1 MTSMFLGI
9 KLKLTNFQSS
19 SNDVLLGVS
28 AAFYFAT
35 YLYLPNG
42 LSAVPFVII
51 GLFLFARHF
60 FIKSV
65 GLERRDLFWV
75 LALLSFGLWGC
86 FTIWFHEGAENL
98 YDEPLHFV
106 LGSVIAFSALRYRVD
121 IFWIKLGVV
130 LSSLALIAWVFSSYN
145 GGRFAP
151 TMNATKFGNAIAFQA
166 ALAVSLAVLSHG
178 IWQRGFLVA
187 LALANSYVV
196 TLTGTRG
203 AMVALVVYFVLLAL
217 FFLRSLSLK
226 QFAVGGL
233 LFLIAA
239 TFVANTSLVSSRL
252 QAAQHDF
259 SKISQGN
266 YSSSI
271 GYRIIMYKAGLQAG
285 IEHPITG
292 AGYDYNRIFE
302 NFDAKTDAQNLVAQ
316 KVGKDFQ
323 NFHSLYIDTLAKRGF
338 VGVLLLGLVLLAA
351 FYSRNRDI
359 MVLTLAPTAII
370 AGAGLTDS
378 VFELGITT
386 SYFVIATTIIKSI
399 RFA

>member
-1 MTSMFLGI
+1 
-9 KLKLTNFQSS
+9 LKLTNFQSS

-65 GLERRDLFWV
+65 GLEKRDLFLV
-75 LALLSFGLWGC
+75 LAFLSFGLWGC
-86 FTIWFHEGAENL
+86 FAIWFHEGAENL

-130 LSSLALIAWVFSSYN
+130 LSSLVLIAWVLYSFTD
-145 GGRFAP
+145 GRFAP
-151 TMNATKFGNAIAFQA
+151 NMNATKFGAAISFQA
-166 ALAVSLAVLSHG
+166 ALAVSLAVVSHG
-178 IWQRGFLVA
+178 IWQRGLLVA

-196 TLTGTRG
+196 SLTGTRG
-203 AMVALVVYFVLLAL
+203 AMVALVVYFVLLTL

-233 LFLIAA
+233 LCLFAA
-239 TFVANTSLVSSRL
+239 TFIANTSLFSSRL

-259 SKISQGN
+259 SKISKGN

-271 GYRIIMYKAGLQAG
+271 GNRLIMYKAGLQAG
-285 IEHPITG
+285 FDHPITG
-292 AGYDYNRIFE
+292 SGYNYRQIMADFKAETDHQRSV
-302 NFDAKTDAQNLVAQ
+302 AKG
-316 KVGKDFQ
+316 VGGLFQ
-323 NFHSLYIDTLAKRGF
+323 NFHSVYIDTFAKEGF
-338 VGVLLLGLVLLAA
+338 VGLLLLGLVLIAG
-351 FYSRNRDI
+351 FFSRNREV
-359 MVLTLAPTAII
+359 MVLTLAPVAII
-370 AGAGLTDS
+370 GGAGLTDS
-378 VFELGITT
+378 VFELAITT
-386 SYFVIATTIIKSI
+386 SYFVISLILLKAVNLSD
-399 RFA
+399 